1 MKTFGSSLKGVKE
14 LERLLKK
21 KRVISMMGFQ
31 LRFNPLIQYLEK
43 IIKHK
48 SPIGKPIAAHIHNG
62 ENLKDFHPYENY
74 KISYAANKRLGGGV
88 ILTQIHEID
97 YFLHL
102 FEKYD
107 FIHSSFSSS
116 KISNLKI
123 DVEDVFSS
131 SFILKKRVNKIF
143 CSMHLNF
150 FERPKKRK
158 FYLIGEKGSLV
169 ALNSNTLYKQEK

>member
-1 MKTFGSSLKGVKE
+1 
-14 LERLLKK
+14 
-21 KRVISMMGFQ
+21 MMGFQ

-62 ENLKDFHPYENY
+62 ENLKDFHPRENY

-131 SFILKKRVNKIF
+131 SFILKK
-143 CSMHLNF
+143 
-150 FERPKKRK
+150 E
-158 FYLIGEKGSLV
+158 
-169 ALNSNTLYKQEK
+169 